1 MEKEAI
7 TVIGAGSWGT
17 ALSCALARNGHTV
30 HLWGR
35 DHQHMKQLK
44 QSQCN
49 EKHLPGLKLAD
60 NINCHEHLAEAVE
73 ASGALVIAVPSHAF
87 ASSLRAV
94 KSHITHYTDIIS
106 ASKGVSDESLFLDQ
120 VCANVLSTEQP
131 FAVISGP
138 SFAKEV
144 AQGLPTAITIASSDK
159 DHAARW
165 VERFHQDNFRTYT
178 NHDVIG
184 TQIGGTVKNVMAIAA
199 GIASGLG
206 YGANAQAALITR
218 ALAEIMR
225 FGLALGAKAETLM
238 GLTGLG
244 DLVLTCS
251 DNQSRNRRFGLALGQ
266 GKTPEQAEKVIAQAV
281 EGYHN
286 ARQVYQLASK
296 LDIDTPII
304 NQVYRVL
311 YENLPIQQAVQE
323 LFARAP
329 KSE

>member
-17 ALSCALARNGHTV
+17 ALACALARNGHIT

-35 DHQHMKQLK
+35 DQQQMQALK
-44 QSQCN
+44 QSRCN
-49 EKHLPGLKLAD
+49 TKYLPDVTLPKS
-60 NINCHEHLAEAVE
+60 IQYHEHLAEAVE

-87 ASSLRAV
+87 ASSLRAI
-94 KSHITHYTDIIS
+94 KSHITEYTDIIS
-106 ASKGVSDESLFLDQ
+106 ASKGVSDQSLFLDQ
-120 VCANVLSTEQP
+120 VCINALSDKQP
-131 FAVISGP
+131 FAVLSGP

-144 AQGLPTAITIASSDK
+144 AAGLPTAITIAAH
-159 DHAARW
+159 DHDHSARW
-165 VERFHQDNFRTYT
+165 VQRFHQDNFRTYT
-178 NHDVIG
+178 NHDVTG
-184 TQIGGTVKNVMAIAA
+184 TQIGGAVKNIMAIAA

-251 DNQSRNRRFGLALGQ
+251 NNQSRNRRFGLALGQ
-266 GKTPEQAEKVIAQAV
+266 GKTAKEAENNIAQAV

-286 ARQVYQLASK
+286 ARQVYQLAQK
-296 LDIDTPII
+296 LKIDTPII

-311 YENLPIQQAVQE
+311 YEQLPIQQAVQE

>member
-17 ALSCALARNGHTV
+17 ALACALARNGHIT

-35 DHQHMKQLK
+35 DQQQMLALK
-44 QSQCN
+44 QSHCN
-49 EKHLPGLKLAD
+49 SKYLPDVTLPKS
-60 NINCHEHLAEAVE
+60 IQYHEHLAEAVE

-87 ASSLRAV
+87 ASSLRAI
-94 KSHITHYTDIIS
+94 KSHITEYTDIIS
-106 ASKGVSDESLFLDQ
+106 ASKGVSDQSLFLDQ
-120 VCANVLSTEQP
+120 VCINTLSDKQP
-131 FAVISGP
+131 FAVLSGP

-144 AQGLPTAITIASSDK
+144 AAGLPTAITIAAHDH
-159 DHAARW
+159 DHATRW
-165 VERFHQDNFRTYT
+165 VQRFHQDNFRTYT
-178 NHDVIG
+178 NHDVTG
-184 TQIGGTVKNVMAIAA
+184 TQIGGAVKNIMAIAA

-251 DNQSRNRRFGLALGQ
+251 NNQSRNRRFGLALGQ
-266 GKTPEQAEKVIAQAV
+266 GKTAKEAENIIAQAV

-286 ARQVYQLASK
+286 ARQVYQLAQK
-296 LDIDTPII
+296 LKIDTPII

-311 YENLPIQQAVQE
+311 YEQLPIQQAVQE